1 MNFSAQSAGD
11 HGRRRKTLRRAGQ
24 AAGLAILIAASAGC
38 QTQLS
43 AVGLRAA
50 EPDYRPAN
58 VFAYPPSLSSSLQR
72 VAVLPLAANANAG
85 DLPEGCDALTPVL
98 WEQLVKSKKFEV
110 VTVAADHL
118 RSRTGRA
125 AWTGTES
132 LPADFLPY
140 LRREYGCDA
149 VLFSE
154 LTAYHGY
161 APMVI
166 GWRLKLVDARTGQ
179 ILWAADDLFD
189 AGRPAVAN
197 AACHFEK
204 RMDASATTA
213 ESSWI
218 VLNSPRRFGR
228 YSAAALLDTL
238 PER

>member
-1 MNFSAQSAGD
+1 MNFSAQSVGGS
-11 HGRRRKTLRRAGQ
+11 GRRRQTMWRAGR
-24 AAGLAILIAASAGC
+24 ATGLTILIAALAGC

-43 AVGLRAA
+43 RVGLLAP
-50 EPDYRPAN
+50 EPDYHPAN
-58 VFAYPPSLSSSLQR
+58 VFAYPPNLSPNLQR
-72 VAVLPLAANANAG
+72 VAVLPLAATANLG
-85 DLPEGCDALTPVL
+85 DLPEGCDALSPVL

-110 VTVAADHL
+110 VTVPGDKL
-118 RSRTGRA
+118 RSRTGRPT
-125 AWTGTES
+125 WTGTES
-132 LPADFLPY
+132 LPVDFLPF

-154 LTAYHGY
+154 LTAYHAY

-179 ILWAADDLFD
+179 ILWAVDDLFD
-189 AGRPAVAN
+189 AGRPAIAN

-204 RMDASATTA
+204 RLNATVSA
-213 ESSWI
+213 EENSWV

-238 PER
+238 PDR